1 MLKLSSILRT
11 LLSSVTLSL
20 LLAAGTGCKDSSQS
34 QGVGWQPNVPFG
46 TLPPGFDSFPERWN
60 KQVNDRL
67 AREEAAKQKE
77 IKNLRDQFFKEE
89 DPKIREKLQSKLIAD
104 EAALSVIHRRQTEGD
119 YIKFKT
125 PADIPQDLKWE
136 DGLDNPEIGDPNAK
150 KGGVLRQWAPGSY
163 PDTFRPNGPNS
174 NSGFRGPLYDEIIIG
189 LVSIHPVTGKII
201 PGIAH
206 KWAETADRRTVYFE
220 LDPDARYTDGAKV
233 KAIDLLVNMYI
244 RTSEYSRDVFY
255 NNFFYQNA
263 SNITIYDDSRF
274 SITLPFA
281 KPLLPYYCTLF
292 IPSPPHFYC
301 EFGPSY
307 VERYQWRVPPTTGAY
322 VVKPDGII
330 RGRQVTLQ
338 RVPDWWARDKKFT
351 KYMYNVDQIVYNFI
365 AEPSKA
371 IELFRIG
378 ELDVMNITKPELWH
392 ERMEIPEV
400 HNGYINRSTFYT
412 IYPRPPYGLFLN
424 TSKSPFNNLDV
435 RLGFQYA
442 LNIQNIID
450 ITFRG
455 DYQRLNSYNSGF
467 GKFTNPYIK
476 ARPYSPEQARACFAK
491 AGYTIPCPDGIL
503 RKPDGTRL
511 TAAITFPN
519 SSPSLASTLGKLKE
533 DARKCGLEIQLDPLD
548 STVAFRKIMEKRV
561 QASFMAW
568 GFTPPHPMNEQGFH
582 SRYAYDER
590 GSLTSPT
597 PTTSAPTQT
606 RRWTSCWTLKRTPLR
621 KTNCKKPRGR
631 YSRKFM
637 MKPCGFRPGPRNSSG
652 WATGAGSGGQTAPPR
667 NSAIPSY
674 LTRWKATCTGWT
686 TTSRRRRWKPSVKE
700 KPLRKWTP
708 CTTSTATWTP
718 STAWTTR
725 KEAENC
731 RPCLSSRKTAPPWNP
746 LKRRNNK

>member
-1 MLKLSSILRT
+1 MLKHIANLHT
-11 LLSSVTLSL
+11 LLSSLVLII
-20 LLAAGTGCKDSSQS
+20 LLAGVAGCQDSSQS
-34 QGVGWQPNVPFG
+34 QGVGWHPNVPFG
-46 TLPPGFDSFPERWN
+46 TLPPGFESFPERWN
-60 KQVNDRL
+60 KQIRDRL
-67 AREEAAKQKE
+67 VREEAAKQKE
-77 IKNLRDQFFKEE
+77 IKELRDKFFKTE
-89 DPKIREKLQSKLIAD
+89 DPTVREKLQSKLISD
-104 EAALSVIHRRQTEGD
+104 EAALSALHRRQEEGD

-125 PADIPQDLKWE
+125 PADIPQDLVWE
-136 DGLDNPEIGDPNAK
+136 NGLDNPEIGDPNAK
-150 KGGVLRQWAPGSY
+150 KGGVLRLWAPGSY

-189 LVSIHPVTGKII
+189 LVSIHPITGKII

-206 KWAETADRRTVYFE
+206 KWAESADRRTVFFE

-233 KAIDLLVNMYI
+233 KAIDLLVNMFI

-263 SNITIYDDSRF
+263 SNITIYDDSHL
-274 SITLPFA
+274 SVTLPFA

-292 IPSPPHFYC
+292 TPSPPHFYC
-301 EFGPSY
+301 EFGPNY

-338 RVPDWWARDKKFT
+338 RVTDWWAKNKKFT

-378 ELDVMNITKPELWH
+378 ELDVLNITKPELWH

-412 IYPRPPYGLFLN
+412 IYPRPPYGIFLN
-424 TSKSPFNNLDV
+424 TSKPPFHDLNM
-435 RLGFQYA
+435 RLGFHHA

-467 GKFTNPYIK
+467 GKFSNPYIK
-476 ARPYSPEQARACFAK
+476 ARPYSPEQARAYFAK
-491 AGYTIPCPDGIL
+491 AGYTISCPDGIL

-519 SSPSLASTLGKLKE
+519 TSPTLASTLSKLKE

-548 STVAFRKIMEKRV
+548 ATVSFRKIMEKRA
-561 QASFMAW
+561 QASLMAW

-590 GSLTSPT
+590 GGLITYTNNITACADKDLDKLLDAETNAATEDELQKATWKVQQAIHDKALWVPCWTSEFIRLGYWRWVKWPNSATTQFCHPVIFEPTESYLYWVDNDIKEETLHAKRTGKTFDEVDVVYDQYRYIDSIKRLDNNNDANKLPSVPAIPDQDSQQKPT
-597 PTTSAPTQT
+597 PSEQ
-606 RRWTSCWTLKRTPLR
+606 
-621 KTNCKKPRGR
+621 
-631 YSRKFM
+631 
-637 MKPCGFRPGPRNSSG
+637 
-652 WATGAGSGGQTAPPR
+652 
-667 NSAIPSY
+667 
-674 LTRWKATCTGWT
+674 
-686 TTSRRRRWKPSVKE
+686 
-700 KPLRKWTP
+700 
-708 CTTSTATWTP
+708 
-718 STAWTTR
+718 
-725 KEAENC
+725 
-731 RPCLSSRKTAPPWNP
+731 
-746 LKRRNNK
+746 

>member
-1 MLKLSSILRT
+1 MLKLSTLLRST
-11 LLSSVTLSL
+11 LSSVMLSL
-20 LLAAGTGCKDSSQS
+20 LLAAGSGCKDSSQS

-60 KQVNDRL
+60 KQINDRL

-77 IKNLRDQFFKEE
+77 IRELRDKFFKEE
-89 DPKIREKLQSKLIAD
+89 DSKVREKLQSKLIAD

-206 KWAETADRRTVYFE
+206 KWAESPDRRTVYFE

-301 EFGPSY
+301 EFGPNY
-307 VERYQWRVPPTTGAY
+307 VERYQWRIPPTTGAY

-378 ELDVMNITKPELWH
+378 ELDVLNITKPELWH

-412 IYPRPPYGLFLN
+412 IYPRPPYGVFLN
-424 TSKSPFNNLDV
+424 TSKAPFNDLNV
-435 RLGFQYA
+435 RRGFQHA

-476 ARPYSPEQARACFAK
+476 ARPYSPEQARAYFAR

-548 STVAFRKIMEKRV
+548 STVAFRKIMEKRA

-568 GFTPPHPMNEQGFH
+568 DSLPPI
-582 SRYAYDER
+582 R
-590 GSLTSPT
+590 
-597 PTTSAPTQT
+597 
-606 RRWTSCWTLKRTPLR
+606 
-621 KTNCKKPRGR
+621 
-631 YSRKFM
+631 
-637 MKPCGFRPGPRNSSG
+637 
-652 WATGAGSGGQTAPPR
+652 
-667 NSAIPSY
+667 
-674 LTRWKATCTGWT
+674 
-686 TTSRRRRWKPSVKE
+686 
-700 KPLRKWTP
+700 
-708 CTTSTATWTP
+708 
-718 STAWTTR
+718 
-725 KEAENC
+725 
-731 RPCLSSRKTAPPWNP
+731 
-746 LKRRNNK
+746 

>member
-1 MLKLSSILRT
+1 MGGIPRQAHCLLRIG
-11 LLSSVTLSL
+11 S
-20 LLAAGTGCKDSSQS
+20 GCPLYGRS
-34 QGVGWQPNVPFG
+34 QGKGHR
-46 TLPPGFDSFPERWN
+46 PPGEHVHPHFGIQPGR
-60 KQVNDRL
+60 
-67 AREEAAKQKE
+67 
-77 IKNLRDQFFKEE
+77 I
-89 DPKIREKLQSKLIAD
+89 LQQL
-104 EAALSVIHRRQTEGD
+104 
-119 YIKFKT
+119 
-125 PADIPQDLKWE
+125 
-136 DGLDNPEIGDPNAK
+136 
-150 KGGVLRQWAPGSY
+150 
-163 PDTFRPNGPNS
+163 
-174 NSGFRGPLYDEIIIG
+174 
-189 LVSIHPVTGKII
+189 
-201 PGIAH
+201 
-206 KWAETADRRTVYFE
+206 
-220 LDPDARYTDGAKV
+220 
-233 KAIDLLVNMYI
+233 
-244 RTSEYSRDVFY
+244 
-255 NNFFYQNA
+255 FYQNA

-301 EFGPSY
+301 EFGPNY
-307 VERYQWRVPPTTGAY
+307 VERYQWRIPPTTGAY

-378 ELDVMNITKPELWH
+378 ELDVLNITKPELWH

-412 IYPRPPYGLFLN
+412 IYPRPPYGVFLN
-424 TSKSPFNNLDV
+424 TSKAPFNDLNV
-435 RLGFQYA
+435 RRGFQHA

-476 ARPYSPEQARACFAK
+476 ARPYSPEQARAYFAR

-548 STVAFRKIMEKRV
+548 STVAFRKIMEKRA

-568 GFTPPHPMNEQGFH
+568 GFTPPI
-582 SRYAYDER
+582 R
-590 GSLTSPT
+590 
-597 PTTSAPTQT
+597 
-606 RRWTSCWTLKRTPLR
+606 
-621 KTNCKKPRGR
+621 
-631 YSRKFM
+631 
-637 MKPCGFRPGPRNSSG
+637 
-652 WATGAGSGGQTAPPR
+652 
-667 NSAIPSY
+667 
-674 LTRWKATCTGWT
+674 
-686 TTSRRRRWKPSVKE
+686 
-700 KPLRKWTP
+700 
-708 CTTSTATWTP
+708 
-718 STAWTTR
+718 
-725 KEAENC
+725 
-731 RPCLSSRKTAPPWNP
+731 
-746 LKRRNNK
+746 